1 VDSTTGQIIAGVV
14 TYTGLTTNAILTH
27 IHQGAAGVNGNIRVN
42 FSPATATAGTAT
54 VTDPSTGMTSGDLTD
69 LGAGNMYFNV
79 HTGMYGGGE
88 IRGQVA
94 ITTTQDVRSAS
105 LTTGQVVP

>member
-1 VDSTTGQIIAGVV
+1 
-14 TYTGLTTNAILTH
+14 
-27 IHQGAAGVNGNIRVN
+27 
-42 FSPATATAGTAT
+42 
-54 VTDPSTGMTSGDLTD
+54 
-69 LGAGNMYFNV
+69 MYFNV